1 MNSYPKIYQDET
13 IYSVVQRLVT
23 LECASSYRYA
33 AKSLFQTSSIQFCSA
48 FPSVVPLLSRRFD
61 CLPEHWIEHHSVLP
75 HYRAFTPKDYF
86 LNAVSHFKNG
96 EGEKVFKDLSLIA
109 NRQCSGLK
117 MRFCP
122 QCAIEDNDTFGF
134 SYWHVKHQLTGAF
147 ACLKHRIP
155 LVNQSISRKRFDNW
169 PCCDVTGRRLASE
182 VELKLV
188 RFAGYFQYHRSER
201 FRHNLCDIYKAR
213 LHEMGFLTKCAHVR
227 LKPLRLSMMEALK
240 PVLDYSEV
248 RVIFDDARY
257 PPYPSCVL
265 TNRVA
270 AISPLKHFLMM
281 TFLFDSVS
289 DLINNDI
296 GYLPEEVQ
304 VNTSTKGQDNGE
316 IIEIMHD
323 LKEGASLR
331 HVAGCTGHSIAYIK
345 KVAITAGVAIE
356 TREQKL
362 FATERRQIAIK
373 LLTGKHTEDIAKEF
387 NCSKGAIEQI
397 LSQHPD
403 IVTLRKLRRKYN
415 KMKSMRQ
422 SLKDTIRSITR
433 PRRQDVKCANSA
445 AYMWLYKNDRQWLYA
460 HLPES
465 IPRAIRRRKPL
476 SS

>member
-1 MNSYPKIYQDET
+1 MNAYLIINPDET
-13 IYSVVQRLVT
+13 IFSVIQRLVT
-23 LECASSYRYA
+23 LECASSFQNA
-33 AKSLFQTSSIQFCSA
+33 AKSLFQTPTIQFSST
-48 FPSVVPLLSRRFD
+48 FPSVVPVLSRKFD
-61 CLPEHWIEHHSVLP
+61 CPLEHWIEYHSVLP
-75 HYRAFTPKDYF
+75 HFRAFTPEDHF
-86 LNAVSHFKNG
+86 LNAISHFKQG

-122 QCAIEDNDTFGF
+122 QCAIEDKDAFGF
-134 SYWHVKHQLTGAF
+134 SYWHVKHQLSGAF

-169 PCCDVTGRRLASE
+169 PCCDVKGRRLASE

-188 RFAGYFQYHRSER
+188 RFVCYFQYHCSER
-201 FRHNLCDIYKAR
+201 LRHNLCDIYKAR

-227 LKPLRLSMMEALK
+227 LKPLRLSMMEAFK

-248 RVIFDDARY
+248 RIIFDDTRY

-265 TNRVA
+265 INRDA
-270 AISPLKHFLMM
+270 AISPLKHLLMM

-304 VNTSTKGQDNGE
+304 VNTSTKEQDTGE
-316 IIEIMHD
+316 ITEITHD

-331 HVAGCTGHSIAYIK
+331 HVAECTGHSIAYIK

-373 LLTGKHTEDIAKEF
+373 LLAGKHPEDIAKEF

-403 IVTLRKLRRKYN
+403 IVTLRKLRRKYT

-465 IPRAIRRRKPL
+465 IPRAIRRRKPF
-476 SS
+476 SN